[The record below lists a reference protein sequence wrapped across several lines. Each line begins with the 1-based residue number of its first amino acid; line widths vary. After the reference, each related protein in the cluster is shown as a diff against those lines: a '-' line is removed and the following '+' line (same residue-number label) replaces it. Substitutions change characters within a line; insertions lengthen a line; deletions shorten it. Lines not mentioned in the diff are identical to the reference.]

1 VTNPERPWNRDPMW
15 NPDLASE
22 AIHEEKLT
30 FTGGGRLR
38 PEGGQFEIS
47 LSVGQVGLELTRE
60 GGRLFPA
67 SRFASMGVKL
77 LTFGDFK
84 EIRFDWPDVQRVERM
99 RGWMPW
105 DRGVRFILRDGRRFV
120 FFSLAG
126 NNLQTIL
133 SYAEARGAKVDK
145 KQRLM
150 PS

>member
-1 VTNPERPWNRDPMW
+1 MW

-38 PEGGQFEIS
+38 PEGGLFEIS
-47 LSVGQVGLELTRE
+47 LSVGKVGPELNLE

-67 SRFASMGVKL
+67 SRFASMGVK

-105 DRGVRFILRDGRRFV
+105 DRGIRFILRDGSRFV

-126 NNLQTIL
+126 KILQTIL
-133 SYAEARGAKVDK
+133 NYAEARGATVDK
-145 KQRLM
+145 EKRLM

>member
-1 VTNPERPWNRDPMW
+1 
-15 NPDLASE
+15 
-22 AIHEEKLT
+22 
-30 FTGGGRLR
+30 
-38 PEGGQFEIS
+38 
-47 LSVGQVGLELTRE
+47 
-60 GGRLFPA
+60 
-67 SRFASMGVKL
+67 MGVKL
-77 LTFGDFK
+77 LTFGDFNV
-84 EIRFDWPDVQRVERM
+84 IRFDWPDVQRVERM